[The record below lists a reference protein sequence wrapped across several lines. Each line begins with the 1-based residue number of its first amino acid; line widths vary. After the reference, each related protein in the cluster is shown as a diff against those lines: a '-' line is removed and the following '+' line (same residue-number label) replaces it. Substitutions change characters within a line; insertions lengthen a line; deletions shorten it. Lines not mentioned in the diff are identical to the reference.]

1 MEISYLEFVSNLLNG
16 VSRNSGDLYLL
27 ILGVET
33 VLTTGGS
40 LVDTVHLIV
49 ETGSLHTSHSFIQF
63 LNLLALPTLPAFT
76 SAPIAAYDE
85 SAT

>member
-1 MEISYLEFVSNLLNG
+1 MSNLLNG
-16 VSRNSGDLYLL
+16 ASRNSGDLYLL
-27 ILGVET
+27 VLGVET

-49 ETGSLHTSHSFIQF
+49 ETGSLHTRHSFYSI
-63 LNLLALPTLPAFT
+63 LNLLALPTFPAFA

-85 SAT
+85 SGT